1 MDNQIT
7 TYDDEQFT
15 KEIEYYNNQIEWE
28 SLYKKREK
36 EKEKRQKRIAGDIR
50 HKNRVKELSK
60 LNGYPSPAM
69 AIYKEFYDDEGNY
82 HSHLWEYKHGTKSM
96 EELTP
101 LYYKR
106 CYMGSHK
113 NRRRTYYKN
122 VANRKVRRCSG
133 MIANGSGYKKCYEYW
148 WEVC

>member
-101 LYYKR
+101 LYYK
-106 CYMGSHK
+106 
-113 NRRRTYYKN
+113 N

-133 MIANGSGYKKCYEYW
+133 MIANGSGYKKCYDYW
-148 WEVC
+148 WKVC